1 MQVTCVLLL
10 ITIAVSWLSFADGQN
25 KRPSLTLAERS
36 QHLTEMYRTKP
47 VLRFNGNKFRDYVK
61 GNPRNYSIVVMFT
74 ALAPQRQCMICRH
87 ASDEYQIVSNSFRH
101 SPSFSKKLYFAM
113 VDFDEGSDVF
123 QMLRLNTAP
132 VFIHFPPKGKP
143 QKADTMD
150 ISRVGVSADEIARW
164 IMDRTDVQIPVI
176 RPPNYLGTIAALI
189 LFGMVGGLLY
199 LRRNNL
205 DFLYNKTMW
214 GMTSVFFCLTMISGQ
229 MWNHIRGPP
238 FLHTGQNGQ
247 IAYIHGSS
255 QGQFVVETYI
265 VMVLNAAVVVG
276 MILLTEAARGK
287 KDPNKIKMFAIL
299 GLVLVSVFF
308 SLLLSIF
315 RTKTQGYPYRL
326 LFN

>member
-1 MQVTCVLLL
+1 MRALTICL
-10 ITIAVSWLSFADGQN
+10 ISILFIYIGFAGGQS
-25 KRPSLTLAERS
+25 KKPSLSLEERFE
-36 QHLTEMYRTKP
+36 QLNLVYRNRP
-47 VLRFNGNKFRDYVK
+47 VVKFNGNQFRTFVK
-61 GNPRNYSIVVMFT
+61 GAPRNYSMIVMFT

-87 ASDEYQIVSNSFRH
+87 ASDEYHIVSNSFKH
-101 SPSFSKKLYFAM
+101 SPSNSKKLYFSI

-123 QMLRLNTAP
+123 QMMKLNTAP
-132 VFIHFPPKGKP
+132 VFMHFPAKGKP
-143 QKADTMD
+143 QRADTMD
-150 ISRVGVSADEIARW
+150 ISRVGVSAEEIARW
-164 IMDRTDVQIPVI
+164 IADRTDIQIHVI
-176 RPPNYLGTIAALI
+176 RPPNYLGTVAAII
-189 LFGMVGGLLY
+189 LCGLVAGFLY

-214 GMTSVFFCLTMISGQ
+214 GMTSLFFCFTMISGQ

-238 FLHTGQNGQ
+238 FLHQGQNGQ

-265 VMVLNAAVVVG
+265 IMILNAAVVIG

-287 KDPNKIKMFAIL
+287 RDPNKTKIMAVT
-299 GLVLVSVFF
+299 GLILVSVFF